1 VSRRAAKPEY
11 SRGVETT
18 NEDAVRGFAD
28 AITRADLDAALAV
41 CDPEIEF
48 LSVLGISGRRYM
60 GHEGIRQY
68 FEDVASAWDEWRV
81 EVHDLAS
88 GADGRVAIE
97 MTMHVRGLGS
107 GAALSEYAGH
117 VWTVRDGKLLRN
129 ELHREPGQALSAVG
143 AAS

>member
-1 VSRRAAKPEY
+1 MGAS
-11 SRGVETT
+11 
-18 NEDAVRGFAD
+18 NEEAVGGFAD

-48 LSVLGISGRRYM
+48 LSVLGISGRRYI

-68 FEDVASAWDEWRV
+68 FEDVSSAWEEWRV
-81 EVHDLAS
+81 EVHNLTS
-88 GADGRVAIE
+88 GPDGRVAIE

-117 VWTVRDGKLLRN
+117 VWTVRNGKLLRN
-129 ELHREPGQALSAVG
+129 ELHREPGQALVVVG
-143 AAS
+143 EAS

>member
-1 VSRRAAKPEY
+1 MGTADEEPVL
-11 SRGVETT
+11 
-18 NEDAVRGFAD
+18 GFAA
-28 AITRADLDAALAV
+28 AINRGDLDAALAV

-48 LSVLGISGRRYM
+48 LSVLGISGHAYI

-68 FEDVASAWDEWRV
+68 FEDVASAWEEWRV
-81 EVHDLAS
+81 DVHGVTA
-88 GADGRVAIE
+88 GPGGRVAIE

-129 ELHREPGQALSAVG
+129 ELHREPGQALAAVG
-143 AAS
+143 AAT